1 MSRKL
6 HDELWVRIVYRIRD
20 NSPSKLPA
28 INQFWD
34 VDISLI
40 MINGEFMGAAK
51 VHGEILIYESSE
63 LRWSHRTP
71 GPALCPTVVT
81 SVPPTCPTVANSPH
95 PTVLLSLWAVL
106 TVASSCNSTA
116 HSQGWSSSLSC
127 KASETREQ
135 TETWALHPSA
145 CWLCLSLRA
154 HPVPQD
160 STVPLPSHTP
170 PLPAP
175 GCCSA
180 LVPGKQ
186 LFI

>member
-1 MSRKL
+1 
-6 HDELWVRIVYRIRD
+6 
-20 NSPSKLPA
+20 
-28 INQFWD
+28 
-34 VDISLI
+34 
-40 MINGEFMGAAK
+40 MGAAK

-81 SVPPTCPTVANSPH
+81 SVPPTCPRVANSPH

-106 TVASSCNSTA
+106 MVASSNTA

-160 STVPLPSHTP
+160 STVPLPPHTP
-170 PLPAP
+170 PSPPRATALHLCQESSFSFDFNLLVELSWCKTECGGKKLP
-175 GCCSA
+175 C
-180 LVPGKQ
+180 
-186 LFI
+186 LFRERKIST